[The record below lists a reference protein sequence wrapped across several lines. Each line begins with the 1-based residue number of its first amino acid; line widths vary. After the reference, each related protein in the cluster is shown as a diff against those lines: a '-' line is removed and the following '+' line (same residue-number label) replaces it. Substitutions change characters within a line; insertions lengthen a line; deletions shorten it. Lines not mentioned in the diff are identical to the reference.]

1 MLTLLHSNGMTDGP
15 FLDNVIVL
23 SPFIIVQS
31 FCGYLISLNLVDRFP
46 PKAPGFHNFYSPRSP
61 EVIVPLDTVF
71 KFEKIKRASHA

>member
-1 MLTLLHSNGMTDGP
+1 MTDGP

-46 PKAPGFHNFYSPRSP
+46 QKLRVSTISIRPEAQRS
-61 EVIVPLDTVF
+61 
-71 KFEKIKRASHA
+71 